1 MSKLK
6 ELIAE
11 LCPNGVEY
19 VKFDKICAYIRG
31 ITYNKSKEAK
41 ANDFNPWK
49 VLRANNITL
58 SSNTLNFD
66 DIKLIKSDV
75 KVKQEQFLKK
85 NDILICAGSG
95 SKEHIGKVAFITSDM
110 EYTFGGFM
118 AVIRCDSQLNSRYM
132 YHILTGDI
140 FKKYLKYALNSTT
153 INNLNMSVMAN
164 FQFPVPPL
172 PVQEEIVRIL
182 DSFTSLTAE
191 LQTKL
196 QAELQARQ
204 KQYEYYRDTLLQH
217 DKKYPMVKLGDI
229 AIDIYR
235 GSGITREQITE
246 KGIPCVRYGEIY
258 TTYNTWFSE
267 CISHT
272 SLENISN
279 PKYFE
284 HGDILFAI
292 TGESVE
298 DIAKS
303 VAYVG
308 NDKCLAGGDIVVL
321 KHEQEPRYLA
331 HVLAT
336 YEARK
341 QKSKGKIKSKVVHS
355 SVPAIKEIEIPL
367 PPLDI
372 QKRYADV
379 LDNFEIICNDLNI
392 GLPKEIELRKKQ
404 YEFYRDCLLT
414 YAATGA
420 TISKRREEKRRE
432 EKDIIRLIQYVFGYV
447 IMPLSKVATCFRGA
461 YITKKSTKPGN
472 VPVILGGQEPAYFI
486 HESNHDGEIVV
497 IARSGASAG
506 FVSYWNEAVFIT
518 DGFGYEADEELMLP
532 KYLFYTLKNKEKQL
546 NAMKRGA
553 GVPHVSGENLASI
566 LLSVPTLEQQKK
578 IVSILDRFET
588 LCNDMTAGL
597 PAEIE
602 ARQKQYEYYR
612 DRLLSFPKL
621 T

>member
-19 VKFDKICAYIRG
+19 VKFEDVVSYEQPSKYIVKSTNYNDEYNTPVLTAGQTFILGYTNEING
-31 ITYNKSKEAK
+31 IYSASKENPVIIFDDFTGAFKWVDFSFKVKSSAMKILKVKYDK
-41 ANDFNPWK
+41 AMI
-49 VLRANNITL
+49 RYIYHIMGH
-58 SSNTLNFD
+58 LNF
-66 DIKLIKSDV
+66 
-75 KVKQEQFLKK
+75 
-85 NDILICAGSG
+85 
-95 SKEHIGKVAFITSDM
+95 TSD
-110 EYTFGGFM
+110 EHKRLWIGTY
-118 AVIRCDSQLNSRYM
+118 SQ
-132 YHILTGDI
+132 
-140 FKKYLKYALNSTT
+140 FK
-153 INNLNMSVMAN
+153 
-164 FQFPVPPL
+164 FPL
-172 PVQEEIVRIL
+172 PPIEIQQEIVRIL

-191 LQTKL
+191 L

-303 VAYVG
+303 VAYIG

-432 EKDIIRLIQYVFGYV
+432 EKR
-447 IMPLSKVATCFRGA
+447 R
-461 YITKKSTKPGN
+461 
-472 VPVILGGQEPAYFI
+472 
-486 HESNHDGEIVV
+486 
-497 IARSGASAG
+497 
-506 FVSYWNEAVFIT
+506 
-518 DGFGYEADEELMLP
+518 EE
-532 KYLFYTLKNKEKQL
+532 
-546 NAMKRGA
+546 KRREG
-553 GVPHVSGENLASI
+553 HN
-566 LLSVPTLEQQKK
+566 
-578 IVSILDRFET
+578 
-588 LCNDMTAGL
+588 
-597 PAEIE
+597 
-602 ARQKQYEYYR
+602 
-612 DRLLSFPKL
+612 
-621 T
+621 